1 MKQCT
6 YSVREMLKDLE
17 NDYQKYISMNRGESY
32 VFAVLWEDFYDSDP
46 NEEMIICNLIIANMN
61 LKASHVVIKGYYDE
75 ENLILVDEIARE
87 WGVISMTYLHKA
99 SFENGIM
106 RYEYG
111 IVKGVYIG
119 AIEFRA
125 DVATDASDETRDFK
139 LIFYDDNSFNGVT
152 RATA

>member
-61 LKASHVVIKGYYDE
+61 LKASHVENTHKELIKRSMNFYKSNIDRIKGYYDE
-75 ENLILVDEIARE
+75 ENLILIDEIARE
-87 WGVISMTYLHKA
+87 I
-99 SFENGIM
+99 NG
-106 RYEYG
+106 
-111 IVKGVYIG
+111 K
-119 AIEFRA
+119 RA
-125 DVATDASDETRDFK
+125 MW
-139 LIFYDDNSFNGVT
+139 DN
-152 RATA
+152 